1 MSWQM
6 TGHEWAEKLLRQHLA
21 TGKARQ
27 AYLFLGAEGVGKR
40 TLALRL
46 AQALLCT
53 APPEPG
59 AWCGSCRAC
68 RGVPRQ
74 QCSDLHTILVE
85 EDRSQIRV
93 DQIRELQRQLVLA
106 PLESRCRV
114 ALLPDFEQ
122 ANEEAQNALLKT
134 LEEPS
139 SQAVL
144 LLTAESGDQLLPTI
158 LSRCEVL
165 GLKPVPAAAISG
177 ALVARGA
184 APDQA
189 ALLAALAGG
198 RPGMAFAMLE
208 DGERLAQ
215 RQAFLE
221 DLRRQLRETVI
232 GRFEFAASTFS
243 PRRSESL
250 AHRRRRASEL
260 LACWQGLWR
269 DALLASHQAGVPLV
283 NVDSG
288 ELVEEICSGC
298 SPEEITD
305 CLLAIGRTTE
315 SIERYVDPLLAMEA
329 LLLDLPHLRLAAAA

>member
-1 MSWQM
+1 M
-6 TGHEWAEKLLRQHLA
+6 TGHEWAEQLLRQHLA

-114 ALLPDFEQ
+114 ALLPDFDQ

-165 GLKPVPAAAISG
+165 GLKPVPAAAISA
-177 ALVARGA
+177 ALVGRGA

-208 DGERLAQ
+208 DGARPAAQ
-215 RQAFLE
+215 
-221 DLRRQLRETVI
+221 
-232 GRFEFAASTFS
+232 
-243 PRRSESL
+243 
-250 AHRRRRASEL
+250 
-260 LACWQGLWR
+260 
-269 DALLASHQAGVPLV
+269 
-283 NVDSG
+283 
-288 ELVEEICSGC
+288 CSG
-298 SPEEITD
+298 
-305 CLLAIGRTTE
+305 RT
-315 SIERYVDPLLAMEA
+315 A
-329 LLLDLPHLRLAAAA
+329 L

>member
-6 TGHEWAEKLLRQHLA
+6 TGHEWAEQLLRQHLGM
-21 TGKARQ
+21 GKVRQ
-27 AYLFLGAEGVGKR
+27 AYLFLGASGVGKR

-59 AWCGSCRAC
+59 SWCGSCRAC
-68 RGVPRQ
+68 RGVPQ
-74 QCSDLHTILVE
+74 QTYSDLHTVLVD

-114 ALLPDFEQ
+114 ALLADFEL

-144 LLTAESGDQLLPTI
+144 LLTAESSDHLLPTI

-165 GLKPVPAAAISG
+165 TLKAVPTGTI
-177 ALVARGA
+177 GA
-184 APDQA
+184 ALMQRGLAQDRA
-189 ALLAALAGG
+189 ALLAALSGG
-198 RPGMAFAMLE
+198 RPGKAYGLLG

-215 RQAFLE
+215 REAFLQ
-221 DLRRQLRETVI
+221 DLRAQLGETVVA
-232 GRFEFAASTFS
+232 RFEFAASNFS
-243 PRRSESL
+243 PKRGESL
-250 AHRRRRASEL
+250 AERRNRASEL
-260 LACWQGLWR
+260 LACWQALWR
-269 DALLASHQAGVPLV
+269 DALLGSHAARVPRV
-283 NVDSG
+283 NVDSV
-288 ELVEEICSGC
+288 ELVEEICRGC
-298 SPEEITD
+298 TAEEIAD
-305 CLLAIGRTTE
+305 FLLAIGRTAE
-315 SIERYVDPLLAMEA
+315 SIERYADPLLAMET
-329 LLLDLPHLRLAAAA
+329 LLLDLPSLRRQAAA

>member
-6 TGHEWAEKLLRQHLA
+6 TGHEWAEQLLRQHLA
-21 TGKARQ
+21 MGKLRQ

-46 AQALLCT
+46 AQALLCS

-59 AWCGSCRAC
+59 AWCGNCRAC

-74 QCSDLHTILVE
+74 MYSDLHSILVE

-114 ALLPDFEQ
+114 ALLTDFEQ

-144 LLTAESGDQLLPTI
+144 LLTAESGDRLLPTI
-158 LSRCEVL
+158 LSRCEVV
-165 GLKPVPAAAISG
+165 GLKPVPTAAIRASLIERG
-177 ALVARGA
+177 VAPA
-184 APDQA
+184 QA
-189 ALLAALAGG
+189 ALLSALAGG
-198 RPGMAFAMLE
+198 RPGTAFALQE
-208 DGERLAQ
+208 DGARLAE

-221 DLRRQLRETVI
+221 DLRHQLGETVI
-232 GRFEFAASTFS
+232 ARFEFAASTFS
-243 PRRSESL
+243 PKRSESL
-250 AHRRRRASEL
+250 AQRRRRASEM

-269 DALLASHQAGVPLV
+269 DALLASHQARVPAV
-283 NVDSG
+283 HVDSVG
-288 ELVEEICSGC
+288 LVEEICRSC
-298 SPEEITD
+298 APTEIAD
-305 CLLAIGRTTE
+305 FLLAIGRTAE

-329 LLLDLPHLRLAAAA
+329 LLLDLPHLQHSAAA